1 MGVWPLQLSFLVIWS
16 TLLEYTVMGSS
27 REFTGVSGSSYPISP
42 CALSWFEG
50 NDYLIGI
57 SDGVSK

>member
-1 MGVWPLQLSFLVIWS
+1 
-16 TLLEYTVMGSS
+16 MGSS